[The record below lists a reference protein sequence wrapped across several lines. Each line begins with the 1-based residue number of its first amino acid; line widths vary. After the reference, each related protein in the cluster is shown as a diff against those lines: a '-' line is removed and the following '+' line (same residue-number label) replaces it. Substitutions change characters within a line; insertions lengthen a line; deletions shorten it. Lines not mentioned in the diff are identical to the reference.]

1 RYGGLPGMSDPGRA
15 EAIIGRVQARVAYDE
30 ITDLFEVSATYLVA
44 TARGHIFNDANKRT
58 ALNSALLFLRRNGIQ
73 VYDSPVLVELA
84 VGAATGEIPV
94 SSVAEKLR
102 ELFGSNI

>member
-1 RYGGLPGMSDPGRA
+1 
-15 EAIIGRVQARVAYDE
+15 
-30 ITDLFEVSATYLVA
+30 
-44 TARGHIFNDANKRT
+44 
-58 ALNSALLFLRRNGIQ
+58 LFLRRNGIQ

-102 ELFGSNI
+102 ELYGSNI